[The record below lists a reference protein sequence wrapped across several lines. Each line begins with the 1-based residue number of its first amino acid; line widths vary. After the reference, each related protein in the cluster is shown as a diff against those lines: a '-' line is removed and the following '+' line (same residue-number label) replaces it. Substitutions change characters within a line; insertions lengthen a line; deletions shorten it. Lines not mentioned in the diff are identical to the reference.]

1 MELLL
6 EHEELLH
13 AALGWAM
20 IATGAVVF
28 AVERAGFFAPYGRY
42 SDAAS
47 ASWFGPRIPAR
58 LAWFVQESWAFLVP
72 LALLPLGNGGCVA
85 AWPNR
90 ALLVMFMLHYFYRTF
105 VFPLRMRGGKAMPI
119 GLCALASLF
128 CLGNGYLQGRLWTQ
142 MTVRAVDTPAD
153 AARFAAGAALW
164 AAGFW
169 INLDPTTGCGT
180 LRRPGES
187 GHKVPRGGAFEYIS
201 GANHGE
207 IVEWC
212 GYALAANR
220 LGATAFA
227 VFTFLATRRRAPT
240 RTTNGTARKFDDH
253 PPERKAEF
261 RGQGTSRYY

>member
-72 LALLPLGNGGCVA
+72 LALLPLGDGGCVA

-90 ALLVMFMLHYFYRTF
+90 ALLVMFMTH
-105 VFPLRMRGGKAMPI
+105 
-119 GLCALASLF
+119 
-128 CLGNGYLQGRLWTQ
+128 
-142 MTVRAVDTPAD
+142 
-153 AARFAAGAALW
+153 
-164 AAGFW
+164 
-169 INLDPTTGCGT
+169 
-180 LRRPGES
+180 
-187 GHKVPRGGAFEYIS
+187 
-201 GANHGE
+201 
-207 IVEWC
+207 
-212 GYALAANR
+212 
-220 LGATAFA
+220 
-227 VFTFLATRRRAPT
+227 
-240 RTTNGTARKFDDH
+240 
-253 PPERKAEF
+253 
-261 RGQGTSRYY
+261 

>member
-72 LALLPLGNGGCVA
+72 LALLPLGDGGCVA

-90 ALLVMFMLHYFYRTF
+90 ALLGMFMTHYFYRTF
-105 VFPLRMRGGKAMPI
+105 VFPLRMRGGKAMPV

-169 INLDPTTGCGT
+169 INLDSDHRLRT

-187 GHKVPRGGAFEYIS
+187 GYKVPRGGAFEYVS
-201 GANHGE
+201 GANYFGE

-227 VFTFLATRRRAPT
+227 VFTFCNTAPRAHT
-240 RTTNGTARKFDDH
+240 HHEWYRQKFDDY
-253 PPERKAEF
+253 PPERKAVIPWLW
-261 RGQGTSRYY
+261 